1 MQTDKA
7 IEVHADVPGVKK
19 EDIQLDVDNDIL
31 SLTVTSKDE
40 KGVEKVENG
49 VKWHHSERSST
60 FVRRSVRLPETADM
74 ANVSAAYQNGV
85 LHVTVPKKE
94 VPTKIKRVTIA

>member
-7 IEVHADVPGVKK
+7 IEVHADIPGVKK
-19 EDIQLDVDNDIL
+19 EDIQLDIDNDIL
-31 SLTVTSKDE
+31 SLTVSSQDKKD
-40 KGVEKVENG
+40 VEKEEKG

-60 FVRRSVRLPETADM
+60 FIKRSVRLPESADM

-85 LHVTVPKKE
+85 LNVTVPKKE
-94 VPTKIKRVTIA
+94 APNKAKRVTIK

>member
-7 IEVHADVPGVKK
+7 IEVHADIPGVKK
-19 EDIQLDVDNDIL
+19 EDIQLDIDNDIL
-31 SLTVTSKDE
+31 SLTVSSKDE
-40 KGVEKVENG
+40 KDVKKEENG

-60 FVRRSVRLPETADM
+60 FMKRSLRLPETADM

-85 LHVTVPKKE
+85 LNVTVPKKE
-94 VPTKIKRVTIA
+94 IPNNAKRVTIK